1 MNNIENKEKNLNS
14 LIQKLS
20 NLSISYSHDGLKTEE
35 LKKERDYFL
44 NEKNK
49 IEIKHEELLREH
61 KHLKNKILKLQGE
74 VNKKFEQEEKFNK
87 EIDELSQETESLVQ
101 EIDKWQM

>member
-1 MNNIENKEKNLNS
+1 MSNLENKEKNLNS

-20 NLSISYSHDGLKTEE
+20 NLSNSYSHDELKTEQ

-44 NEKNK
+44 NQKNEIEK
-49 IEIKHEELLREH
+49 KHTELLREQ
-61 KHLKNKILKLQGE
+61 KYLKNKIVNLE
-74 VNKKFEQEEKFNK
+74 DEMNKKSVLQEKFSK
-87 EIDELSQETESLVQ
+87 EIDDLSQETEELVE

>member
-1 MNNIENKEKNLNS
+1 MSSLENKEKNLIS

-20 NLSISYSHDGLKTEE
+20 NLSNSYSHDELKTEQ

-44 NEKNK
+44 NEKNELEK
-49 IEIKHEELLREH
+49 KHLELLREQ
-61 KHLKNKILKLQGE
+61 KYLKDKL
-74 VNKKFEQEEKFNK
+74 VNLESEMSKKSELQEKFSK
-87 EIDELSQETESLVQ
+87 EIEDLSQETEELVE